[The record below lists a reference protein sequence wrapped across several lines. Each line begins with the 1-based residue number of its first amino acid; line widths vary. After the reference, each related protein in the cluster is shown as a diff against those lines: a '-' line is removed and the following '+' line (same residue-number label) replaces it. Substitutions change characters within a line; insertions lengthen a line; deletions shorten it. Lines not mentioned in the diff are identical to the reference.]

1 MSDRLK
7 SIRDLVAAF
16 GPADPQSPVPVDQL
30 PLALPSFGPE
40 EVEAAIDTLLKGWI
54 TMGPRVRQFEQM
66 WAKEIGVDH
75 AIAVNSGSS
84 ALLVM
89 LTALVQGGYLE
100 KGTEVVV
107 PAVGWS
113 TSLFSVLN
121 AGLKAVLVDVDSETL
136 SLKGRFDQPVLA
148 IHMLGAPS
156 EVVAPMLMED
166 ACGAHGAMLHGKK
179 VGGIGKCGAF
189 SFFFSH
195 HLSTGEGGMIT
206 TNDAVLAD
214 VCRGVRAHGWSRDRT
229 DHADLARQHPDID
242 PRFLFVQSGYNL
254 RMTEVSGAFGV
265 HQVPRLSHFV
275 ERRRHNHQHWCK
287 LVSALNLP
295 LRVFPE
301 QANARHA
308 GFAFPILLDEDSP
321 VSRQTLTAALELK
334 NIQTRPISG
343 SNLSRQ
349 PVFSDLEN
357 VRVEGTLTVAN
368 AVHERGFFVGQSHAF
383 DDRHGEYLA
392 SCLKD
397 VFQSLQY

>member
-1 MSDRLK
+1 MTDRLN
-7 SIRDLVAAF
+7 SIRDLVAAY
-16 GPADPQSPVPVDQL
+16 GPSDPLGAVPADQL
-30 PLALPSFGPE
+30 PLAVPSFGPE

-54 TMGPRVRQFEQM
+54 TMGPQVFQFEKL
-66 WAKEIGVDH
+66 WAKEVGVAH
-75 AIAVNSGSS
+75 AVAVNSGSS

-100 KGTEVVV
+100 KGTEVIV

-121 AGLKAVLVDVDSETL
+121 AGLKAVVVDVDPETL
-136 SLKGRFDQPVLA
+136 SLKGRFEQPVLA

-156 EVVAPMLMED
+156 DVRSPLLMED
-166 ACGAHGAMLHGKK
+166 ACGAHGAMLNGKK

-206 TNDAVLAD
+206 TNDPKLAD
-214 VCRGVRAHGWSRDRT
+214 ICRGIRAHGWSRDRT
-229 DHADLARQHPDID
+229 DHTDLARRYPDID

-265 HQVPRLSHFV
+265 HQVPRLSGFV
-275 ERRRHNHQHWCK
+275 ERRRRNHIHWCE
-287 LVSALNLP
+287 LISELNLP

-301 QANARHA
+301 QKDAYHA
-308 GFAFPILLDEDSP
+308 GFAFPILLDEGAP
-321 VSRQTLTAALELK
+321 ISRHDLCAALERK
-334 NIQTRPISG
+334 NIQTRPVSG
-343 SNLSRQ
+343 SNLTRQ
-349 PVFSDLEN
+349 PVFEDLQG
-357 VRVEGTLTVAN
+357 VRVEGPLTVAD

-383 DDRHGEYLA
+383 DERHGSYLA
-392 SCLKD
+392 
-397 VFQSLQY
+397 QSLKEIFKLT